1 MTHFAPGFII
11 EILLIVLLM
20 LTVGYCMVLNRRL
33 SRLRASQDELR
44 QIITDLNAAT
54 ETAET
59 AIRGL
64 KITTDEADARL
75 SEKLHKAQLLAREL
89 SALNGLRAGS
99 AAPAGTTAAG
109 KARETPDPERWREIA
124 LSRLKKAG

>member
-11 EILLIVLLM
+11 EILLIALLV

-54 ETAET
+54 QTAET

-64 KITTDEADARL
+64 KMTTDEADARL
-75 SEKLHKAQLLAREL
+75 SDKLHKAQLLAREL
-89 SALNGLRAGS
+89 SALNGLRTGDGDE
-99 AAPAGTTAAG
+99 PAG
-109 KARETPDPERWREIA
+109 KVSETPDPDRWREIA